1 MAENKVTFEML
12 MVIKEKIE
20 LECKKLAGGFSD
32 ESVGNYTAS
41 TMRLITSF
49 NDAFLAFGRTYY
61 NDDTLTLKALEQK
74 YKNELASME
83 KEKETSD
90 VTYTDSDK
98 SIDPVK
104 K

>member
-12 MVIKEKIE
+12 TIIKEKIE
-20 LECKKLAGGFSD
+20 FECKKLTGLFRN
-32 ESVGNYTAS
+32 EQVGYYTAS
-41 TMRLITSF
+41 TMRLISSF

-61 NDDTLTLKALEQK
+61 NDDTLTLKALDER
-74 YKNELASME
+74 YKNELASMN
-83 KEKETSD
+83 KETETLD